1 MEFEVGITIATHVP
15 VEMVDLSNACSCCA
29 SADIYGDGFNFVNM
43 GNTFRKVNTTESP
56 PPVTA
61 PPHRG

>member
-43 GNTFRKVNTTESP
+43 GNTFRKVND
-56 PPVTA
+56 
-61 PPHRG
+61 RI

>member
-43 GNTFRKVNTTESP
+43 GNTFRKVNDRFSLTSNRFSLT
-56 PPVTA
+56 
-61 PPHRG
+61 